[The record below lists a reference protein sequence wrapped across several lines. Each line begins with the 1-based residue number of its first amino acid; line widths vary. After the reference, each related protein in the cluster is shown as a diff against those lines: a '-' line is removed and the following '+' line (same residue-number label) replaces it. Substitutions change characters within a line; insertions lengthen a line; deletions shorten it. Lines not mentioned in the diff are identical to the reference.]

1 MAAKLCPV
9 DECAVRETYNEN
21 EEEIG
26 VESTKKGSR
35 PKVGITSLLWGNPS
49 DERLAPWLEE
59 VRSLGYEGVS
69 GFSDWGWQTHVA
81 DPGGLR
87 TNLDAAGLEL
97 ASMIAPLDL
106 NFDRYRRLFDLL
118 NETGCENL
126 IILGGFGREEPEF
139 RLVIDMMSYLSSIA
153 AARNVRITYH
163 NHTDNTGETFA
174 QFCRITDGIEGPRSV
189 MVDVGHATKDF
200 IDVEMSR
207 RTTVVLDRYEK
218 DISMIELK
226 DFTPETGLNTVL
238 GEGLANLPAVA
249 EKVAAMTY
257 TGWLVVEQNGNA
269 TMRDN
274 GSASQCAR
282 QSRTVVR
289 NLFGI

>member
-1 MAAKLCPV
+1 M
-9 DECAVRETYNEN
+9 
-21 EEEIG
+21 G
-26 VESTKKGSR
+26 STGEGSR
-35 PKVGITSLLWGNPS
+35 PRVGITSLLWGNPS
-49 DERLAPWLEE
+49 GELLGPWLDD

-69 GFSDWGWQTHVA
+69 GFSDWGWQTQVA
-81 DPGGLR
+81 DPQGFR
-87 TNLDAAGLEL
+87 KSLDGAGLDL

-118 NETGCENL
+118 NETRCENL

-153 AARNVRITYH
+153 GARNVRLTYH

-174 QFCRITDGIEGPRSV
+174 QFCRITDGIPAPRSV

-200 IDVEMSR
+200 VDVEMAR
-207 RTTVVLDRYEK
+207 RATVVLERYES

-226 DFTPETGLNTVL
+226 DFTPATGLNTVL
-238 GEGLANLPAVA
+238 GEGLVNLPAVA
-249 EKVAAMTY
+249 EKVAAMSY
-257 TGWLVVEQNGNA
+257 TGWLVVEQNGDA
-269 TMRDN
+269 TMREN

-282 QSRTVVR
+282 RSRAVVR
-289 NLFGI
+289 DLFGI